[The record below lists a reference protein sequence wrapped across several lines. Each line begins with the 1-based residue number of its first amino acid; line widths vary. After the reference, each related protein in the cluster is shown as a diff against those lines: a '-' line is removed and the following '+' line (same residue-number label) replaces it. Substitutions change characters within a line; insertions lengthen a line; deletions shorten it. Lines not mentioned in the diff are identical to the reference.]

1 MNILLLKLI
10 LAPVIIGGASLAG
23 RRWGPGV
30 SGWLVGLPLTSGPV
44 IFFIS
49 LSHPISFAASTA
61 LGTLSGGIALVTF
74 CLAYS
79 WLAVNNNWFVSIA
92 GSIFCYGLVTFFMQ
106 NIILPLWVIFSIV
119 VALIVIGLLL
129 MPKTILY
136 EMIETTPGIWDLPGR
151 IIIGTSF
158 IFGLTAIAPLI
169 GPRLTGLLSTI
180 PLYTA
185 ILAIF
190 AHRLQGPASATRLLR
205 GLLFGLFG
213 FSGFYLVLSL
223 FLNQSKQATPVNG
236 GIAAAFIAAVVTAL
250 LIQGISF
257 LFMKHTPT

>member
-1 MNILLLKLI
+1 MNILLLKLF

-44 IFFIS
+44 IFFVSI
-49 LSHPISFAASTA
+49 SHPISFAASTA

-74 CLAYS
+74 CLVYS
-79 WLAVNNNWFVSIA
+79 WLAIYFNWAVSIT
-92 GSIFCYGLVTFFMQ
+92 GSIFFYGLVTILMQ
-106 NIILPLWVIFSIV
+106 NVILPLWIIFSLVVIFIF
-119 VALIVIGLLL
+119 IGLQL
-129 MPKTILY
+129 MPKKTQLMVR
-136 EMIETTPGIWDLPGR
+136 ESTPGKWDLPVR
-151 IIIGTSF
+151 IFIGTSF

-190 AHRLQGPASATRLLR
+190 AHRLQGAAGAASLLR

-223 FLNQSKQATPVNG
+223 FLDPGRQVTPING
-236 GIAAAFIAAVVTAL
+236 GIAAAFFAAVVTAL
-250 LIQGISF
+250 LIQGLSF

>member
-1 MNILLLKLI
+1 MNILLLKLF

-44 IFFIS
+44 IFFVS

-79 WLAVNNNWFVSIA
+79 WLAIKNNWFVSIA
-92 GSIFCYGLVTFFMQ
+92 GSIFCYGLVTLFMQ
-106 NIILPLWVIFSIV
+106 NIILPLWINFSIV
-119 VALIVIGLLL
+119 IAFIIVGLLW
-129 MPKTILY
+129 MPNTKLP
-136 EMIETTPGIWDLPGR
+136 ELSENTPGKWDLPGR

-190 AHRLQGPASATRLLR
+190 AHRLQGPAAAASLLR

-223 FLNQSKQATPVNG
+223 FLNQSRQADPFNG
-236 GIAAAFIAAVVTAL
+236 GIAAAFIAAVLTAL
-250 LIQGISF
+250 LIQGLSF